1 MLEIGMVLNPFSC
14 LLSSLCLPVLYVSRR
29 AELIT
34 SLNGFFQSNLSWD
47 PKTKSEI
54 KLKSH

>member
-1 MLEIGMVLNPFSC
+1 MVLNPFSC